1 MGIVEIIF
9 LGLGLSFDT
18 FAVSVSTGLLKNS
31 IRFWQGVRVAVVL
44 AFFQALMPLLGW
56 FGGTQVASYISEI
69 DHWIAFGLLSVV
81 GIKMIIEAFKA
92 EEDKKNNSLSFRV
105 LVLMG
110 IATSMDALVVGVSL
124 AFFEIRILQS
134 IVIIGFITFLAAM
147 IGMLIGKSSNKK
159 SGKKI
164 EIVGGVLLIGIGLK
178 ILMEHIV

>member
-1 MGIVEIIF
+1 MGVPEIIL

-56 FGGTQVASYISEI
+56 FGGSQVAAYISNI

-81 GIKMIIEAFKA
+81 GVKMIIEAFKA

-124 AFFEIRILQS
+124 AFFEINIWQS
-134 IVIIGFITFLAAM
+134 IIIIGFITFLAAM
-147 IGMLIGKSSNKK
+147 IGMLIGKCSNQKSS
-159 SGKKI
+159 KKI
-164 EIVGGVLLIGIGLK
+164 EIVGGLILIVIGLR
-178 ILMEHIV
+178 ILLEHIL

>member
-92 EEDKKNNSLSFRV
+92 EEDKKSNSLSFRV

>member
-69 DHWIAFGLLSVV
+69 DHWIVFGLLSVV

-178 ILMEHIV
+178 ILMEHII

>member
-178 ILMEHIV
+178 ILMEHII

>member
-124 AFFEIRILQS
+124 AFLEIRILQS

>member
-69 DHWIAFGLLSVV
+69 DHLIAFGLLSVV

>member
-1 MGIVEIIF
+1 MGVIEIVLI
-9 LGLGLSFDT
+9 GLGLSFDT

-178 ILMEHIV
+178 ILMEHII

>member
-44 AFFQALMPLLGW
+44 AFFQVLMPLLGW

-178 ILMEHIV
+178 ILMEHII